1 MACFKMRRHRYNF
14 LLTQHAKLCFIRASS
29 CFFHYLTLPVGA
41 AVFPPYYKRTQFC
54 VAIFKTKWTEN
65 ESGWMR
71 VEKGAIVFQALGLVN
86 STRKSHLFVFTAV
99 HDQHTFY
106 YKKSSLCAEAVW
118 FYRVRRDKP
127 LIRVTHDMVSLVVYV
142 EKFSIWSPLV
152 MRMPRKENI

>member
-1 MACFKMRRHRYNF
+1 MACFKMRRHQYNF

-29 CFFHYLTLPVGA
+29 CFFHNLTLLVGA
-41 AVFPPYYKRTQFC
+41 VVFPPYYKRSQFC

-71 VEKGAIVFQALGLVN
+71 VEKGVIVFQALGLV
-86 STRKSHLFVFTAV
+86 KSKQWRAIYFFNWRPRPTYFLLKEIIPCLKAMWL
-99 HDQHTFY
+99 Y
-106 YKKSSLCAEAVW
+106 I
-118 FYRVRRDKP
+118 VRRGKP
-127 LIRVTHDMVSLVVYV
+127 FIHVTHDMVSLVVYV